1 MKMRSLIYH
10 AILNLTALV
19 LLTPLTCS
27 ADMPDIT
34 AQELKAM
41 LDSGQKMLLVNPLS
55 DIEFNEGHIPGS
67 VNIPLHTI
75 MRSDSLPQNKD
86 SLIVTYCLSNQ

>member
-1 MKMRSLIYH
+1 MKMRSVIYR
-10 AILNLTALV
+10 AILCLTGLV
-19 LLTPLTCS
+19 LLTPLTCL

-34 AQELKAM
+34 AQELKTV

-86 SLIVTYCLSNQ
+86 TLIVTYCLSNQ